1 MVAAR
6 ATKKL
11 GDLLIDSNVITIEQ
25 LGEALNVQKQSG
37 EGMGKVLI
45 NLGFVT
51 EQDILDV
58 LEFQLG
64 IPKITLPVKIDQK
77 LLNSVPEFLIRRHK
91 IIPVKKEG
99 NRLIVATMDPL
110 NVVAFDDLQLA
121 TGLNIVPIIATEKE
135 IETLIN
141 KYFGMPELQNALQ
154 EMETLPE
161 YIETETVRLRQL
173 DDVPGEAPIV
183 KLVNSIIVQ
192 AINEKASDVH
202 IEPGDDGLL
211 VRYRVDGFLR
221 EIMKLPRQTRHPLIS
236 RLKVLSNMDIAEK
249 RKPQDGRIQIKYRNN
264 EVDLRIS
271 TMPNIFGEKIVIRLL
286 DKSAD
291 FYKINQL
298 GLQEA
303 NLHVYSNFLKH
314 SYGMLLITGPTGS
327 GKTTTLYAT
336 LSELNTRDKNI
347 VTIEEPV
354 EYVLKGINQ
363 TQVNPKAGLT
373 FTLGLRSILRQDPD
387 VIMLGEIRDTETAEI
402 AVRAAT
408 TGHMV
413 FTTLHT
419 NDAAGALTRLV
430 DMGVEPFLVA
440 SSVLGVAAQRLVR
453 LICPHCKV
461 SYELPGDASERSF
474 MGVGSGMPVVLYR
487 GTGCP
492 HCDQTGYRGR
502 TGIHEVLPVSR
513 KIKELVT
520 RKSSSDEI
528 KEQAV
533 REGMITL
540 KEDGLKKALEGLT
553 TLQEVMRVA
562 YAD

>member
-1 MVAAR
+1 MDAVR
-6 ATKKL
+6 ASRKL
-11 GDLLIDSNVITIEQ
+11 GDILVDNGAITLEQ
-25 LGEALNVQKQSG
+25 LGEALRVQKQSG
-37 EGMGKVLI
+37 ERLDKVLI

-58 LEFQLG
+58 LGFQPG
-64 IPKITLPVKIDQK
+64 ISKITMPGKIDQK
-77 LLNSVPEFLIRRHK
+77 LLESVPEFLIRRHR

-99 NRLIVATMDPL
+99 NRLVVATMDPL
-110 NVVAFDDLQLA
+110 NAVAFDDLQLV

-135 IETLIN
+135 IEALIN
-141 KYFGMPELQNALQ
+141 KYFGRPELQNTLQ
-154 EMETLPE
+154 ELERLPE
-161 YIETETVRLRQL
+161 YINTETVRLKQP
-173 DDVPGEAPIV
+173 DDVTGEAPIV

-202 IEPGDDGLL
+202 IEPWEDGLR

-221 EIMKLPRQTRHPLIS
+221 EIMNLPGQIRHQLIS
-236 RLKVLSNMDIAEK
+236 RLKILSNMDIAEK
-249 RKPQDGRIQIKYRNN
+249 RKPQDGRIQIKYHNC
-264 EVDLRIS
+264 EVDLRVS

-286 DKSAD
+286 DKSANL
-291 FYKINQL
+291 YKINQL
-298 GLQEA
+298 GFQEE
-303 NLHVYSNFLKH
+303 NFQMYSNLLKY
-314 SYGMLLITGPTGS
+314 SCGMILITGPTGS
-327 GKTTTLYAT
+327 GKTTTLFAT

-373 FTLGLRSILRQDPD
+373 FALGLRSILRQDPD
-387 VIMLGEIRDTETAEI
+387 VIMLGEIRDAETAEI

-413 FTTLHT
+413 FSTLHT
-419 NDAAGALTRLV
+419 NDAAGALTRLA

-440 SSVLGVAAQRLVR
+440 SSVLGVTAQRLVR
-453 LICPHCKV
+453 LICPRCKE
-461 SYELPGDASERSF
+461 SYELPGDAPERSF
-474 MGVGSGMPVVLYR
+474 MGVGPDEPVVLYR

-492 HCDQTGYRGR
+492 HCGQTGYRGR

-528 KEQAV
+528 REQAV
-533 REGMITL
+533 REGMVTL

>member
-1 MVAAR
+1 MAAAR
-6 ATKKL
+6 APKKL

-25 LGEALNVQKQSG
+25 LREALNVQKQSG
-37 EGMGKVLI
+37 ERLGKVLI
-45 NLGFVT
+45 NLGFVM

-77 LLNSVPEFLIRRHK
+77 LLKSVPEFLIRRHQ

-99 NRLIVATMDPL
+99 NRLVVATMDPL
-110 NVVAFDDLQLA
+110 NVVAFDDLQLS
-121 TGLNIVPIIATEKE
+121 TGLNIVPIMATEKE

-141 KYFGMPELQNALQ
+141 KYFGMPELQNTLQ

-161 YIETETVRLRQL
+161 YIETETVRLKQL

-202 IEPGDDGLL
+202 IEPGDDWLR

-221 EIMKLPRQTRHPLIS
+221 EVMNLPRQTRHPLVS
-236 RLKVLSNMDIAEK
+236 RLKILSNMDIAEK

-286 DKSAD
+286 DKSANL
-291 FYKINQL
+291 YKINQL

-303 NLHVYSNFLKH
+303 NFQMYSNFLKY

-354 EYVLKGINQ
+354 EYVLEGINQ

-373 FTLGLRSILRQDPD
+373 FALGLRSILRQDPD

-453 LICPHCKV
+453 LICPRCRV
-461 SYELPGDASERSF
+461 SYELPGDAPERSF
-474 MGVGSGMPVVLYR
+474 MGVGPGVPVVLYR
-487 GTGCP
+487 GMGCP

-528 KEQAV
+528 KDQAV

-562 YAD
+562 YTD